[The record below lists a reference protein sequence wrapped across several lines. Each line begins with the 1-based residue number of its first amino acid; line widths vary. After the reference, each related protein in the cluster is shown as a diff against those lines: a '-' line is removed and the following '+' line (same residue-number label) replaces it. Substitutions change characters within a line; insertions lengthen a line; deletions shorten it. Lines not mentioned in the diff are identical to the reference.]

1 LFEFQKAYGESEYF
15 IRQAMKAKSTIQKEV
30 HLSGVGIHSG
40 EKADIFLKPSSR
52 GEIVFRRSDLGNLEL
67 LIDPKKTEAEN
78 STSLVSKDC
87 KIQTVEHL
95 LAVLYMFGIDSLVIE
110 LNGPEIPA
118 MDGSASPFVQAVVD
132 AGVRRFHQKKKVAK
146 ILKPFTVEQEDAFLC
161 FFPDPGFRIT
171 YSIEYDHPLIRK
183 QELSLELNLE
193 RFIREVAPA
202 RTFGFLKD
210 VPSLRS
216 RGLAAGGSL
225 DNAVILDEKG
235 VVSGPLRYPD
245 EFVRHKILDLIGD
258 LSLFGSPLLGHFKA
272 HRAGHNLHLKAVRF
286 LLDNPEF
293 WTYEKKGTVPF
304 Y

>member
-1 LFEFQKAYGESEYF
+1 LNFKKACGESDYF
-15 IRQAMKAKSTIQKEV
+15 IRKAMKAKGTIQKEI

-40 EKADIFLKPSSR
+40 EKADIFLRPSSR

-67 LIDPKKTEAEN
+67 HIDPKKTEAEN
-78 STSLVSKDC
+78 STSLVSKGC

-118 MDGSASPFVQAVVD
+118 MDGSASPFVQAVLD
-132 AGVRRFHQKKKVAK
+132 AGVRRLLQEKRAAK
-146 ILKPFTVEQEDAFLC
+146 ILKPFTIEQEDAFLC
-161 FFPDPGFRIT
+161 FFPDSGFRIS
-171 YSIEYDHPLIRK
+171 YSIEYDHPLIRR
-183 QELSLELNLE
+183 QELNLELNLE
-193 RFIREVAPA
+193 RFITEIAPA

-235 VVSGPLRYPD
+235 VMSGPLRYPD

-272 HRAGHNLHLKAVRF
+272 HKAGHNLHLKAIRF

-293 WTYEKKGTVPF
+293 WTYEKRGQSPF
-304 Y
+304 